1 MDLDYLRK
9 GLVCLK
15 LIMYNTK
22 KIKKR
27 DCELQSFEKE
37 FGELCSVINVLIG
50 AETDVNYRILIPQV
64 SFCKHEKDS
73 FNVYQYKG
81 VIEFNIELNTIER
94 VSQTRN
100 LRQKLKTITEFIQN
114 IDWNEQQ
121 IEYQR
126 LIAKIKL
133 MLDLG
138 FEFKANLICELPQLS
153 LSYNEELVLNFDLK
167 DSVPKI
173 RQLIKKDH
181 QHVIKNVCDRF
192 ISDYGLYINLSKP
205 FSVFNQ
211 GYNYLHVYEHLM
223 TYAWKGLPKHKMKL
237 LNGFTTINGNCA
249 IYVVLSSKEALEM
262 YLTSYLKFCKDVI
275 TNKKWPGL
283 ECEMNRT
290 ISETLNEK
298 TLTAFGRTDPSINL
312 TGGMHNTTQKQLHK
326 PIINMT
332 GGDYNENIF
341 NEFIIDTLNVLI
353 IGPELVSID
362 TKLFNEVSDLIIK
375 ESKRKPKNEIETEFD
390 YFPLSV
396 CLDKKD
402 RVYHI
407 LPKNLECKNKNKHGK
422 GIDTQIYTDTSG
434 LYSVYIDELMFSDD
448 KQLRAYLNSHM
459 LPKSNID
466 LI

>member
-1 MDLDYLRK
+1 MDLDYLHK

-22 KIKKR
+22 KIRKR
-27 DCELQSFEKE
+27 DCELQSFERE

-64 SFCKHEKDS
+64 SFNKTEKES

-81 VIEFNIELNTIER
+81 TIEFNIELNTIER

-114 IDWNEQQ
+114 INWNEQQ

-133 MLDLG
+133 MMNLG

-167 DSVPKI
+167 DAVPKI

-181 QHVIKNVCDRF
+181 QHVIRNICDRF

-205 FSVFNQ
+205 FSVFNR

-223 TYAWKGLPKHKMKL
+223 TYAWKGLPKQNMKL
-237 LNGFTTINGNCA
+237 LNGFTTINSNCA
-249 IYVVLSSKEALEM
+249 VYVVLSSKEALEL
-262 YLTSYLKFCKDVI
+262 YLTSYLKFCKEVI
-275 TNKKWPGL
+275 ANKSWPGL

-312 TGGMHNTTQKQLHK
+312 TGGLYKASENQPSK
-326 PIINMT
+326 PINMT
-332 GGDYNENIF
+332 GGDYNENVF

-353 IGPELVSID
+353 IGPELVNVD

-375 ESKRKPKNEIETEFD
+375 ESKRMTKNEIETEFD

-402 RVYHI
+402 RVYHV
-407 LPKNLECKNKNKHGK
+407 LPKNLECKNKNKYGK

-448 KQLRAYLNSHM
+448 KQLRSYLNSHI
-459 LPKSNID
+459 LPKSNVE